1 MSEVMDALMAM
12 MEGEVKK
19 NSQVQIL
26 KLAEF
31 FLF

>member
-19 NSQVQIL
+19 IFTSADSKVGRV
-26 KLAEF
+26 F
-31 FLF
+31 